1 MSSQLTSL
9 KHMLRCVRF
18 WKDGTGVAVSSIEG
32 RVALEPL
39 PGHDTVEEGARS
51 LRFSFKCH
59 RKRPANTSVD
69 VVYPVNCLAVHPL
82 HDTVATAGGDG
93 SVVVWDRHARKK
105 VHSYA
110 AYATSVSAAAFSRTG
125 AKLAVAVS
133 YDHSMGA
140 DGTGA
145 VPPDALF
152 VRDVQPQEVQ
162 PKSKR

>member
-1 MSSQLTSL
+1 MSSQLSSL

-39 PGHDTVEEGARS
+39 PGHDTVADGARS
-51 LRFSFKCH
+51 QRFSFKCH
-59 RKRPANTSVD
+59 RKRPAGATVD
-69 VVYPVNCLAVHPL
+69 VVYPVNSLAVHPV

-93 SVVVWDRHARKK
+93 SVVVWDRQARKK
-105 VHSYA
+105 VHSFA
-110 AYATSVSAAAFSRTG
+110 PYATSVSATAFSRTG
-125 AKLAVAVS
+125 SKLAVAVS

-152 VRDVQPQEVQ
+152 VRNVLPQEVQ
-162 PKSKR
+162 SKTKR